1 MPSICNA
8 TIYACGMPKR
18 IKPMLLLAGT
28 TVVDPDPLF
37 ILPFAALLLAIALLP
52 VFLKHHWERHYHT
65 ISAGLGSI
73 AVFYYGFGLKAWGG
87 MLHVAGEYSS
97 FMAVI
102 GALFVISGGIHIRVS
117 REAKPWVNTLFLL
130 VGALLGNVIGTTGAS
145 MLLIRPWIRMNK
157 YRSPGIIWLFS
168 FSW

>member
-73 AVFYYGFGLKAWGG
+73 AVFYYGFGLKAWAGCC
-87 MLHVAGEYSS
+87 MLQANTPVSWLSS
-97 FMAVI
+97 ARSLSFPA
-102 GALFVISGGIHIRVS
+102 
-117 REAKPWVNTLFLL
+117 
-130 VGALLGNVIGTTGAS
+130 AS
-145 MLLIRPWIRMNK
+145 T
-157 YRSPGIIWLFS
+157 SE
-168 FSW
+168 